1 MTISEKMAYVKG
13 LRDGVSL
20 DAEKPEVRVIDAVLD
35 LLGDVAAA
43 IRDLDDQAEAV
54 SDELDEIEESLD
66 LLESVVYDEDDD
78 EDDEDEDDE
87 DEDDEDEDEDQDA
100 DESDNDEAVYDFG
113 DEVIYELT
121 CPACGESITID
132 EEMLDKGM
140 INCPKCGEELEFDLS
155 EDEDS
160 EK

>member
-78 EDDEDEDDE
+78 EDDEDDE
-87 DEDDEDEDEDQDA
+87 DEDEDEDQDA

>member
-78 EDDEDEDDE
+78 EDDED
-87 DEDDEDEDEDQDA
+87 DEDEDEDEDQDQDA

>member
-66 LLESVVYDEDDD
+66 QLESVVYDEDDD
-78 EDDEDEDDE
+78 E
-87 DEDDEDEDEDQDA
+87 DEDEDEDQDA

>member
-66 LLESVVYDEDDD
+66 QLESVVYDEDDD
-78 EDDEDEDDE
+78 ED
-87 DEDDEDEDEDQDA
+87 EDEDEGQDA

>member
-78 EDDEDEDDE
+78 EDDEDEDD
-87 DEDDEDEDEDQDA
+87 DEADDEDEDQDA

>member
-66 LLESVVYDEDDD
+66 QLESVVYDEDDD
-78 EDDEDEDDE
+78 EA
-87 DEDDEDEDEDQDA
+87 DDEDEDEDADQDA
-100 DESDNDEAVYDFG
+100 GESDNDEAVYDFG

>member
-78 EDDEDEDDE
+78 EDDEDDE
-87 DEDDEDEDEDQDA
+87 DEDEDEDEDQDA

>member
-66 LLESVVYDEDDD
+66 QLESVVYDEDDD
-78 EDDEDEDDE
+78 EADDEA

>member
-66 LLESVVYDEDDD
+66 QLESVVYDEDDD
-78 EDDEDEDDE
+78 EADDEDEDQDA
-87 DEDDEDEDEDQDA
+87 DQDA

>member
-87 DEDDEDEDEDQDA
+87 DEDEDQDA

>member
-66 LLESVVYDEDDD
+66 QLESVVYDEDDD
-78 EDDEDEDDE
+78 EA
-87 DEDDEDEDEDQDA
+87 DDEDEDEDQDA
-100 DESDNDEAVYDFG
+100 DESDHDEAVYDFG

>member
-66 LLESVVYDEDDD
+66 QLESVVYDEDDD
-78 EDDEDEDDE
+78 EDEDEDA
-87 DEDDEDEDEDQDA
+87 DQDA

>member
-78 EDDEDEDDE
+78 EDDEDE
-87 DEDDEDEDEDQDA
+87 EDDEADDEDEDQDA